1 MVLTI
6 EPSGYESVT
15 VQMRG
20 IEQHFTVLLL
30 IMLSKMVLN
39 LASVDGMRWDEGIQ
53 MKSID
58 QYFTATWY
66 GLLCFTRRFNVCE

>member
-39 LASVDGMRWDEGIQ
+39 LASVDGMR
-53 MKSID
+53 
-58 QYFTATWY
+58 
-66 GLLCFTRRFNVCE
+66 